1 MPPPASRDAAH
12 RAGIRAAR
20 QASDV
25 FKAVVQGPQAP
36 APAGYGVELLAFQKA
51 LPRFGWKELVDC
63 SNHFGQRGQ
72 VIGELAAELA
82 AEVGRRLKSQAK
94 TGAEEVNAEEVA
106 NRVSTGANT
115 IAGLAA
121 ASASAARSM
130 SAREVTLIVYSFS
143 KLTPQLPEYALLY
156 DAVADG
162 LKKEAWQFNRLQAAL
177 VSTALADVERGLKD
191 ALPAV
196 LQPVLGDLTA
206 SEEVREA
213 ATVDELRF
221 LVHSSAKLER
231 PISAPAL
238 EALADC
244 TKRHLQKANF
254 AALAHLSVS
263 WLRLRPPVQAKE
275 AHIDTL
281 RAACVQLLEFQ
292 KSHFPAHPLPAEGLA
307 PALADLMAREAE
319 RNAPPLTPPAVRDIA
334 KGLVQISWGLQRY
347 QSSGTRGRSLGIDDW
362 SEILQL
368 IVGFCEAH
376 NAAIVAGDAHT
387 PSYSSSSRSQ
397 THSIRTAAP
406 GQLPAWA
413 AEVLYHVL
421 WRAQQQLVPSDGS
434 ALVELQSLLT
444 LLRLVRRH
452 GSKPAPDPAFFSW
465 ATQLV
470 AAHHRLGNAD
480 PGLIAEVISELVPMV
495 PKEERG
501 NLGKLWGSS
510 RPVSS
515 LTLQVS
521 PAASAAATI
530 ERQVQRQSSPRL
542 LSGYA
547 SHEPTAV
554 ILADVRFREQGF
566 QERRAARRAEA
577 PGETSGQAAAS
588 PWDVSETVAAL
599 LASRQASPSESAAPS
614 VALAAQAAVG
624 GRLWGMLALHS
635 QAKAPCA
642 TRLRST
648 APAGVETRL
657 SETET
662 PGEEVQVTR
671 HIADR
676 AEVVQAAVASAAT
689 LPGLQGME
697 DMQRLLQTALL
708 RVEALETK
716 LQGQEERREN
726 KQRQEAAREVPKEAA
741 RTRKMAPQNFKKDAM
756 SSMQDAIETG
766 GGWLAGIFP
775 SPAERIE
782 LSPAAVRRFDFDQY
796 RQSNS
801 ARLQAERLRVIVPPD
816 QLRLSQLQ
824 DMQGQFKYYSKA
836 GIPQISSATSRRN
849 FTGTALAVHL
859 GIPRQLFIFQKEA
872 KADAQPRM
880 LSGNG
885 QDKMGNSKSQPVAGF
900 SDINANMPQL
910 EARVGRI
917 SISGRYHRL
926 PKKLEDHYEVAT
938 KILGSGYNGVVRQAT
953 NKSSSSGGQ
962 KYAVKAFKYF
972 NVAAE
977 KKAQLQS
984 EIEIF
989 LCMDHPHITRLYDVY
1004 ESDDYMFLVME
1015 CMEGGEVFDRVSEL
1029 KRFSELDAAD
1039 TVRQMLLAL
1048 NYIHSHG

>member
-1 MPPPASRDAAH
+1 ML
-12 RAGIRAAR
+12 
-20 QASDV
+20 Q
-25 FKAVVQGPQAP
+25 
-36 APAGYGVELLAFQKA
+36 
-51 LPRFGWKELVDC
+51 
-63 SNHFGQRGQ
+63 
-72 VIGELAAELA
+72 
-82 AEVGRRLKSQAK
+82 VGRRLKSQAK

-397 THSIRTAAP
+397 THSIRTSAP

-566 QERRAARRAEA
+566 QERRAAR
-577 PGETSGQAAAS
+577 SGIVAAAAAAI
-588 PWDVSETVAAL
+588 TYCYHGLLRAVACAL
-599 LASRQASPSESAAPS
+599 GRRAPLGN
-614 VALAAQAAVG
+614 AG
-624 GRLWGMLALHS
+624 T
-635 QAKAPCA
+635 A

-671 HIADR
+671 HIAER
-676 AEVVQAAVASAAT
+676 AEDDFTVAVSLADSICDTWKASPYLRTRTMPWGKAHLKLGQYQCIRVDNNHLFAI
-689 LPGLQGME
+689 LRME

-816 QLRLSQLQ
+816 QLRLSQLWSV
-824 DMQGQFKYYSKA
+824 SK
-836 GIPQISSATSRRN
+836 
-849 FTGTALAVHL
+849 
-859 GIPRQLFIFQKEA
+859 K
-872 KADAQPRM
+872 
-880 LSGNG
+880 
-885 QDKMGNSKSQPVAGF
+885 
-900 SDINANMPQL
+900 
-910 EARVGRI
+910 
-917 SISGRYHRL
+917 
-926 PKKLEDHYEVAT
+926 
-938 KILGSGYNGVVRQAT
+938 
-953 NKSSSSGGQ
+953 
-962 KYAVKAFKYF
+962 
-972 NVAAE
+972 
-977 KKAQLQS
+977 
-984 EIEIF
+984 
-989 LCMDHPHITRLYDVY
+989 
-1004 ESDDYMFLVME
+1004 
-1015 CMEGGEVFDRVSEL
+1015 
-1029 KRFSELDAAD
+1029 
-1039 TVRQMLLAL
+1039 
-1048 NYIHSHG
+1048 